1 MTLLPSHSASETSL
15 NMIRIIVWPNPIVT
29 SHCVGCELIAARA
42 QADCVRAV
50 ARVLEPLFAL
60 IFPGSYRNLRVV
72 PAVAYPSASGAASK
86 NL

>member
-1 MTLLPSHSASETSL
+1 
-15 NMIRIIVWPNPIVT
+15 MIRIIVWPNPIVT